1 MGDQQTQTQLPRQVV
16 WFLTGSQGLYGDDVL
31 GQVAEQSRGI
41 SDALDASDALPL
53 PVVARPVLTDADAMR
68 RVLHLGDLEGP
79 LFGVLPLFD
88 PLRPAHMLVT
98 PLDLLS
104 QLLLHL
110 FHLPNNA
117 LHMAR

>member
-53 PVVARPVLTDADAMR
+53 PVVAKPVLTDADAMR
-68 RVLHLGDLEGP
+68 RVAVEAKGGRARGGGMARGHT
-79 LFGVLPLFD
+79 
-88 PLRPAHMLVT
+88 LRPGKMWET
-98 PLDLLS
+98 PVEHSFKPWLRPDT
-104 QLLLHL
+104 QATRQR
-110 FHLPNNA
+110 P
-117 LHMAR
+117 